1 MDNKIKIS
9 DFTLFVPVRDRQY
22 NIPKV
27 LEYYK
32 NLDCKKIIF
41 DSSLE
46 KYDEKLVNEYGFDY
60 VYFDPPINY
69 YEKLNKIF
77 SDYIKTTYVLDCPD
91 DDVALISSLKM
102 CVDFLKNNDD
112 YSCSY
117 GLELGFDKN
126 SIYPSPTTN
135 GCIGGYL
142 DDYKSNDIF
151 DRIYRFLT
159 TNPVQIPHTV
169 IRTKLMDDFFKM
181 IVNNKELQYL
191 NYFEKAQQVYCNIWG
206 NRKVFPIFFRL
217 RNYIDK
223 SNRVHQKFKNE
234 LNQGKQFK
242 NHLNEK
248 NLYPLCDEIIKK
260 DGSKTKEECFKFLR
274 LTLEKNFN
282 NHSSYGQG
290 WCTIPIPKNYE
301 IKSILNQ
308 DNDIKN
314 FSKIWMND

>member
-1 MDNKIKIS
+1 MIKID
-9 DFTLFVPVRDRQY
+9 DFTLSVMVRDRHY
-22 NIPKV
+22 NIPNV

-32 NLDCKKIIF
+32 NLDCEKIIF
-41 DSSLE
+41 DSSIE
-46 KYDEKLVNEYGFDY
+46 KYNDIKSIEKAGFKY
-60 VYFDPPINY
+60 IYFPQPIDMFQ
-69 YEKLNKIF
+69 KFNKIF
-77 SDYIKTTYVLDCPD
+77 NEHVKTTYVLDCPD
-91 DDVALISSLKM
+91 DDVALVSSLEM

-112 YSCSY
+112 YSCCY
-117 GLELGFDKN
+117 GLELGFNKK
-126 SIYPSPTTN
+126 SIYSSPTTN
-135 GCIGGYL
+135 GCIGGYI
-142 DDYKSNDIF
+142 DDYKSNDVF
-151 DRIYRFLT
+151 DRIWRFLT

-169 IRTKLMDDFFKM
+169 IRTKLMGDFWKM
-181 IVNNKELQYL
+181 IINNKELQYL
-191 NYFEKAQQVYCNIWG
+191 NYFEKALQIYCNIWG
-206 NRKVFPIFFRL
+206 NRKVFPIIFRL

-223 SNRVHQKFKNE
+223 SDRVHQKFENE
-234 LNQGKQFK
+234 LNQGKQLK
-242 NHLNEK
+242 NHIDEK

-308 DNDIKN
+308 DDDIKN